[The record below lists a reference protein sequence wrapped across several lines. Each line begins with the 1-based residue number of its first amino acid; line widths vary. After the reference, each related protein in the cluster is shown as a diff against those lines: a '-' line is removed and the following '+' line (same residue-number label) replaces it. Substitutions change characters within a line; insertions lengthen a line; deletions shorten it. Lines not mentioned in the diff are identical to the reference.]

1 MQVENKK
8 VSIIIP
14 AYNAE
19 NWIQRCLKSCL
30 DQTYENIE
38 VMVIDDGS
46 SDSTLNICLEMLEKD
61 DRIVVLSENGG
72 GITRKE
78 HRPSESNRRIYNFP
92 RCR

>member
-72 GITRKE
+72 GYHTQGTPAFRKQPA
-78 HRPSESNRRIYNFP
+78 HL
-92 RCR
+92 